1 MRKNKRRNIIAVSG
15 FFIVALATC
24 LLWAYHHQSKQPRP
38 PIMAGEITTVSFM
51 TANCFN
57 DSLSHNEAIEIRNSS
72 DKDAYLW
79 IGREPTGNRPI
90 EELIHGYFDE
100 IPSGTSISF
109 NEIIKMEHICE
120 QEVGYTFIKQLNPE
134 ETFILVLPE
143 DRSAQLF
150 YSERIVLTSS
160 ESVHQALGHSIPE
173 KYLFREDIILLT
185 PPNKST
191 QSNVK

>member
-1 MRKNKRRNIIAVSG
+1 MRKNKRHRIIAVYG
-15 FFIVALATC
+15 FFIMALITC
-24 LLWAYHHQSKQPRP
+24 LLLSYFHQNKQYRT
-38 PIMAGEITTVSFM
+38 PIMSGDITTVSFM
-51 TANCFN
+51 IANCFN

-79 IGREPTGNRPI
+79 IGHEPTGNRPI

-100 IPSGTSISF
+100 IPSGASISF

-143 DRSAQLF
+143 DRSSQLF